1 MTKEEHKNYEAVG
14 ICEGWITG
22 THQEQIDAWQHLHD
36 TGIAY
41 KLQGW
46 FGRTA
51 RALIDD
57 GIINE

>member
-1 MTKEEHKNYEAVG
+1 MSKKSTLDAVG

-22 THQEQIDAWQHLHD
+22 THQEQIDAWQQLHD
-36 TGIAY
+36 TGVAY

-51 RALIDD
+51 KSLIED